1 VLLSPESPLEEG
13 PVKVQDQVQ
22 AKEKRASGARRA
34 ITLLAIVV
42 LSIAAGVFLGRFYF
56 VRELLLF
63 VAIAALLTFFGA
75 NLVMLG
81 ILFHA
86 AGRSILQSVQKAK
99 PGIATQEEANTE
111 RQTGPLVGNPTIAT
125 AAGADSP

>member
-1 VLLSPESPLEEG
+1 MLLSPESPLEEG

-42 LSIAAGVFLGRFYF
+42 LSIAVGVFLGRFYF

-86 AGRSILQSVQKAK
+86 AGRSILQSVRKAK
-99 PGIATQEEANTE
+99 PGIAAQEEANTE
-111 RQTGPLVGNPTIAT
+111 QQAGPLVGNPTIAT

>member
-1 VLLSPESPLEEG
+1 
-13 PVKVQDQVQ
+13 VKVQDQVQ
-22 AKEKRASGARRA
+22 AKERRASGARRA

-42 LSIAAGVFLGRFYF
+42 LSIPAGVFLGGFYF

-75 NLVMLG
+75 NLVVLG

-86 AGRSILQSVQKAK
+86 AGRSILQYVHKVK

-111 RQTGPLVGNPTIAT
+111 RQAGPLVGNPTIAT